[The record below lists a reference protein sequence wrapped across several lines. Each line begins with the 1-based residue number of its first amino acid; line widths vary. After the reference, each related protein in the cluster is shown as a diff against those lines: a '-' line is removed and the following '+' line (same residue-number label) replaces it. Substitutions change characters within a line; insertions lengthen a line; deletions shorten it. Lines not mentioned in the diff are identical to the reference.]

1 MNTPMTIMKKL
12 TVIMIL
18 GALLTLASE
27 TAVAQNGYD
36 LFQQALVKERADGDL
51 QAAIEL
57 YQRIVRQHAGDRI
70 LAAKALVQL
79 GGAYEKLGSREA
91 RNAYQRVLEDYSDQS
106 EMAAVARTRLAAIT
120 ATEVA
125 ASRAAAESGTNPVA
139 RMLLST
145 RDEDL
150 NSFFVMQPSPDG
162 RHVAYSAIGSDL
174 ALVVRDLK
182 SGDVTR
188 LTTSG
193 EWGLSPIW
201 SPDGRRIAY
210 SSSSSNSQQRL
221 LKIVDIDSRVTSVP
235 PKVDALSLQPLDWS
249 TDGAYLLCNLTRP
262 DQGQSLA
269 ILTLKTGDIVPLVTR
284 AWQPNTTAAFSPDG
298 RWVAFAGVEDG
309 SQDIYVV
316 AVDGAVK
323 HQITRGGADR
333 APLWSPDGRTIVYQN
348 DDGAWAIAVANG
360 RALGTASLISS
371 TAFDQPVSWTAE
383 GRFNYV
389 AYNQVVRQYQV
400 PVDVETGKMVGRP
413 IPLGVDLPGSSDRFA
428 WSPDMKRIAF
438 SERYTGIHVYSV
450 EDRSLRFF
458 PRDLNRQGPAQM
470 WWSGDGRKLLTV
482 PYGTGISKAI
492 HALNLEDGTSRAL
505 FPGIRPAERFHL
517 TADGSQ
523 MIYYK
528 GERRPPQRQLVL
540 SATGDPNGLVLAVE
554 PDPDGNLSNW
564 VRPKFSPDGSQVLF
578 GRQRQDMGSL
588 WLVSIDGSNLRKLV
602 SSNVIRDAFW
612 DPTGRYIAHGGGSR
626 GSISVI
632 EVETGAT
639 HDILLPP
646 DLIRQGSP
654 RPRAWSP
661 DGKWIGFVAGQ
672 FNPELWTIENL
683 LADIRAPSDSR

>member
-1 MNTPMTIMKKL
+1 MRVKTIGSIL
-12 TVIMIL
+12 TTWLLVTAISASPA
-18 GALLTLASE
+18 GAQ
-27 TAVAQNGYD
+27 QNGE
-36 LFQQALVKERADGDL
+36 AEVML
-51 QAAIEL
+51 QAAMQKEQVEGQLELAIEL
-57 YQRIVRQHAGDRI
+57 YQAIVQQHGNNHAV
-70 LAAKALVQL
+70 AARALFYL
-79 GGAYEKLGSREA
+79 GRSYEKLGNAEA
-91 RNAYQRVLEDYSDQS
+91 RNAYARLLEDYGDQR
-106 EMAAVARTRLAAIT
+106 EMAAEARTRLAAIT

-125 ASRAAAESGTNPVA
+125 ASRAAAESGTRPVA

-150 NSFFVMQPSPDG
+150 NSFFMMQPSPDG
-162 RHVAYSAIGSDL
+162 RHVAYSAIGSDI
-174 ALVVRDLK
+174 ALVVRDLAT
-182 SGDVTR
+182 GDVTR

-210 SSSSSNSQQRL
+210 TSSNANSQQRL

-284 AWQPNTTAAFSPDG
+284 AWQANTGAFSPDG
-298 RWVAFAGVEDG
+298 RWVAFVGVEDG

-323 HQITRGGADR
+323 HQITRGGGNG
-333 APLWSPDGRTIVYQN
+333 APLWSPDGRTIVYKN
-348 DDGAWAIAVANG
+348 DDGAWAIAVADG

-371 TAFDQPVSWTAE
+371 TGFDQPVSWTAE

-389 AYNQVVRQYQV
+389 AYNRVVRQYQV

-413 IPLGVDLPGSSDRFA
+413 IPLGVDLPGSSGRFA

-450 EDRSLRFF
+450 EDGSLRFF

-482 PYGTGISKAI
+482 PYGAGLSKAI
-492 HALNLEDGTSRAL
+492 HALDLEDGTSRAL

-554 PDPDGNLSNW
+554 PDPDGILSNW

-578 GRQRQDMGSL
+578 GRSRQTDHSL

-602 SSNVIRDAFW
+602 SSNFIRDAFW
-612 DPTGRYIAHGGGSR
+612 DPTGRYIAHNGGSP
-626 GSISVI
+626 GSKSVI
-632 EVETGAT
+632 EVQTGAT

-646 DLIRQGSP
+646 DLIRQGPP
-654 RPRAWSP
+654 RPQAWSP
-661 DGKWIGFVAGQ
+661 DGKWIGFVAEE
-672 FNPELWTIENL
+672 FNPALWTIENL
-683 LADIRAPSDSR
+683 LADIRAPTDSR